1 MSSPNSRIA
10 MLKEG
15 RTYQAL
21 RPAHRQPYLDHCN
34 SKLQL
39 CNWHARQ
46 AMITNFRKTGYTND
60 EIEGVTDEF
69 GETTPGIKS
78 LAWEYLKSPSLEA
91 LEYNRHR
98 LLNRLRIEDHHY
110 LFTNWVLKEE
120 SVIACH
126 TRHLSNLACF
136 STERCENFH
145 KYSEQAMTVTPGER
159 TVLSGLH
166 QVIQDTTSSR
176 QDEEDDDDELVIQEE
191 LEQLRKSMEPAPS
204 PLPPSPP
211 AQSPARAPISPPPA
225 STLDLVDSLRRS
237 MRHRSP
243 SRKKREAMEAAATR
257 PSKRGRR

>member
-78 LAWEYLKSPSLEA
+78 LAWEYLKSPSLES
-91 LEYNRHR
+91 
-98 LLNRLRIEDHHY
+98 IED
-110 LFTNWVLKEE
+110 
-120 SVIACH
+120 
-126 TRHLSNLACF
+126 R
-136 STERCENFH
+136 
-145 KYSEQAMTVTPGER
+145 G
-159 TVLSGLH
+159 
-166 QVIQDTTSSR
+166 
-176 QDEEDDDDELVIQEE
+176 
-191 LEQLRKSMEPAPS
+191 S
-204 PLPPSPP
+204 PLPLHQLG
-211 AQSPARAPISPPPA
+211 AEGRE
-225 STLDLVDSLRRS
+225 
-237 MRHRSP
+237 RHRVSHSSP
-243 SRKKREAMEAAATR
+243 IEL
-257 PSKRGRR
+257 GLFFD